1 MFPKVSIIIPV
12 YNVENYL
19 HQCLDSAMN
28 QTLREIEII
37 CVDDGSTDGSRAVLD
52 EYAAKDGRVSVIHQE
67 NAGQAAARN
76 NALKGAKGKYVLFLD
91 SDDLLA
97 ETACQAAYEKAK
109 ASDADLVHF
118 QYSAFGETSYS
129 FTPEPILLGE
139 WTDPLKKVEML
150 HQIPAVWQYLYKHK
164 LLEDNQIAFPEK
176 QKFEDVIFVYQAR
189 FLANK
194 IIELPEQLYRY
205 RVGSGYSTSVAQ
217 EQSYFELPVA
227 YNRMIE
233 TLILSG
239 ASEDVRQVL
248 YTRKLKEVYFAWLV
262 KKRVRK
268 EFAKRIA
275 ANLLPEERQIVS
287 NSQILDKKTRTFYLS
302 ITGSVF
308 QKVFYSLKYK
318 TANLWD
324 WFVERLYYR
333 SSLYKKHE
341 DEVQWLKTVIA
352 NHDEFFKTR
361 EEKRQ

>member
-1 MFPKVSIIIPV
+1 MPPKVSIIIPV
-12 YNVENYL
+12 YNVESYL
-19 HQCLDSAMN
+19 HQCLDSAKN
-28 QTLREIEII
+28 QTLRDIEVI
-37 CVDDGSTDGSRAVLD
+37 CVDDDSTDSSGAILD
-52 EYAAKDGRVSVIHQE
+52 EYAAKDERIAVIHQE
-67 NAGQAAARN
+67 NAGQAVARN
-76 NALKGAKGKYVLFLD
+76 NALRGAKGEYVLFLD
-91 SDDLLA
+91 SDDLLV

-109 ASDADLVHF
+109 ALDADLVHF

-189 FLANK
+189 FLANR
-194 IIELPEQLYRY
+194 IVELPEPLYCY
-205 RVGSGYSTSVAQ
+205 RVGSGYSTSATQ

-248 YTRKLKEVYFAWLV
+248 YLRKLKEVYFAWLV
-262 KKRVRK
+262 KKHVRK

-275 ANLLPEERQIVS
+275 DNLLPEARQIIS
-287 NSQILDKKTRTFYLS
+287 DSQNQDKKTRTFYLS
-302 ITGSVF
+302 VTGNVF
-308 QKVFYSLKYK
+308 QKVFNLLKYK
-318 TANLWD
+318 TANL
-324 WFVERLYYR
+324 
-333 SSLYKKHE
+333 
-341 DEVQWLKTVIA
+341 
-352 NHDEFFKTR
+352 
-361 EEKRQ
+361 